1 MTSGCSLAYI
11 GPGGG
16 VTVGALLVIFIGGLV
31 LFALGFIVWLRI
43 KRFLRGQGKAK
54 WGLKLLTQTVALL
67 AVLSAFGWMAQ
78 HRAKKD
84 RDFGGLQQGRGA
96 AVGLPRPVQ
105 AVGGRGADPAADVRA
120 DPG

>member
-1 MTSGCSLAYI
+1 MASPTSAPAAASPSAR
-11 GPGGG
+11 
-16 VTVGALLVIFIGGLV
+16 LLVILIGGLV

-54 WGLKLLTQTVALL
+54 WGLKLLTQTLALL
-67 AVLSAFGWMAQ
+67 ALLSAFGWMAQ

-84 RDFGGLQQGRGA
+84 RDFGGLQHGGGA

-105 AVGGRGADPAADVRA
+105 AVGGGGADPAADVRA